1 MTDDFMYHKKENLKK
16 KGESNCIVNMNKNQ
30 YIIKEE
36 RCSMKST
43 MSAQIKKD
51 AKTLQMVLVCG
62 ISSSLTGKYGFTNH
76 RKD

>member
-1 MTDDFMYHKKENLKK
+1 
-16 KGESNCIVNMNKNQ
+16 MNKNQ